1 MSNYYKENSQ
11 EFIDGTINCDM
22 TIQYEFFERY
32 LYDKPNTIL
41 DLGFGSGRDSLY
53 FSKKYDV
60 YSLDPVEEFCD
71 NAKKLGLKNVY
82 CTTVQDMKFNNMFD
96 GIWACASLLHIPY
109 NELNQAFKK
118 CYDALKSDGVMYC
131 SFKYGTYQGERNG
144 RYFTDLNEELLFD
157 VLMNTGL
164 TILETSITEDVRAER
179 SGKWLNAILRKPE
192 GNRYAE

>member
-22 TIQYEFFERY
+22 TIQYEFFERN

-71 NAKKLGLKNVY
+71 NAKNLGLKNVY
-82 CTTVQDMKFNNMFD
+82 CTTVQDMEFNNMFD

-118 CYDALKSDGVMYC
+118 CYDALKPDGVMYC

-144 RYFTDLNEELLFD
+144 RYFTDLNEELLFN
-157 VLMNTGL
+157 VLKNTGL
-164 TILETSITEDVRAER
+164 TILETSITEDVRAKR
-179 SGKWLNAILRKPE
+179 SGKWLNAILHKPE